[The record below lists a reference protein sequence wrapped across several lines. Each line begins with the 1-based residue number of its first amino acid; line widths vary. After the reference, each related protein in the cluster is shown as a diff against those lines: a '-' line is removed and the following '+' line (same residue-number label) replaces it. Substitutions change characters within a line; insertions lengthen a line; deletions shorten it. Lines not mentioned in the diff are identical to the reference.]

1 MVTCFSCQTVS
12 LCWLDIR
19 KKRLLQRWLTN
30 GWFGFFFRCLLRIPC
45 ITYSIN
51 YFQQKIPNHL
61 NQFLCRNPST
71 LSGFVVVLSLFFLLI
86 YIQCLEFWLSIWQ
99 KSNKKQNE
107 VFKSSLKTLDRLWD
121 LTMCLKKQNKNKID
135 RWRKYA
141 LTAIWITAESCK
153 TLNKYPRYIK
163 KA

>member
-1 MVTCFSCQTVS
+1 MSNSQFM
-12 LCWLDIR
+12 LIGY
-19 KKRLLQRWLTN
+19 KKRCLC
-30 GWFGFFFRCLLRIPC
+30 FFRCLLRIPC

-121 LTMCLKKQNKNKID
+121 LTMGLKKTKQKQDWLMTKVCVNCNLNHSRELQNTQQVSTVHQKSLKISS
-135 RWRKYA
+135 
-141 LTAIWITAESCK
+141 LQTSSPVE
-153 TLNKYPRYIK
+153 
-163 KA
+163 